1 MSPKTKKQS
10 KPSIQRTVNTTVKP
24 TTPEI
29 SVEQKYAELKD
40 LSHALVAEIDNIFA
54 SSLKSDHREQLLG
67 TVLSSYS
74 KELRRLS

>member
-10 KPSIQRTVNTTVKP
+10 TPSITRTVNTAVKP
-24 TTPEI
+24 TTP
-29 SVEQKYAELKD
+29 VLTTEQKYVELKD

-67 TVLSSYS
+67 TVLSAFA
-74 KELRRLS
+74 KELRRL